1 MIKIETHINSS
12 IQNVWEMWTT
22 PEHICNWN
30 FADVDWHCPAARVD
44 LTVGGSFTYTMA
56 ARDASFQFDFSGT
69 YTSVVVNERID
80 VILED
85 GRLWNTTFEQV
96 EGGVKV
102 TEEFDPENENPE
114 DMQRMG
120 WQMILDRF
128 KNYVESASS

>member
-1 MIKIETHINSS
+1 
-12 IQNVWEMWTT
+12 MWTT

-69 YTSVVVNERID
+69 YTSVVVNDRID

-85 GRLWNTTFEQV
+85 GRLWNTTFEEV

-102 TEEFDPENENPE
+102 VEEFDPENENPE

-128 KNYVESASS
+128 KNYVESSSE

>member
-1 MIKIETHINSS
+1 
-12 IQNVWEMWTT
+12 
-22 PEHICNWN
+22 
-30 FADVDWHCPAARVD
+30 
-44 LTVGGSFTYTMA
+44 MA

-85 GRLWNTTFEQV
+85 GRLWNTMFEEV
-96 EGGVKV
+96 EGGVKI

-128 KNYVESASS
+128 KNYVESPSE

>member
-12 IQNVWEMWTT
+12 IQKVWEMWTT

-69 YTSVVVNERID
+69 YTSVVVNDRID
-80 VILED
+80 VSEVNLPHILLVED
-85 GRLWNTTFEQV
+85 FERLLADSSADSALVETIRAGYARDENAKPPHYVIQV
-96 EGGVKV
+96 
-102 TEEFDPENENPE
+102 
-114 DMQRMG
+114 
-120 WQMILDRF
+120 
-128 KNYVESASS
+128 

>member
-1 MIKIETHINSS
+1 
-12 IQNVWEMWTT
+12 
-22 PEHICNWN
+22 
-30 FADVDWHCPAARVD
+30 
-44 LTVGGSFTYTMA
+44 
-56 ARDASFQFDFSGT
+56 
-69 YTSVVVNERID
+69 VVNERID

-85 GRLWNTTFEQV
+85 GRLWNTTFEIV

-128 KNYVESASS
+128 KNYVESSSE

>member
-80 VILED
+80 IILED
-85 GRLWNTTFEQV
+85 GRLWNTTFEEV

-114 DMQRMG
+114 DMQQAG
-120 WQMILDRF
+120 WQAILNNF
-128 KNYVESASS
+128 KKYTEGL

>member
-1 MIKIETHINSS
+1 MERRFHFCFGS
-12 IQNVWEMWTT
+12 
-22 PEHICNWN
+22 
-30 FADVDWHCPAARVD
+30 FANEDWHCPAARVD

-80 VILED
+80 VILGY
-85 GRLWNTTFEQV
+85 GRLWNITFEIV

-102 TEEFDPENENPE
+102 VEEFDPENENPE

-128 KNYVESASS
+128 KNYVESKN

>member
-1 MIKIETHINSS
+1 
-12 IQNVWEMWTT
+12 
-22 PEHICNWN
+22 
-30 FADVDWHCPAARVD
+30 
-44 LTVGGSFTYTMA
+44 MA
-56 ARDASFQFDFSGT
+56 ARDASFQFDFVGT

-80 VILED
+80 VILGD
-85 GRLWNTTFEQV
+85 GRLWNTTFEEV

-128 KNYVESASS
+128 KNYVESKN